1 MWSRTSRLHSLSS
14 FQATHAYK
22 TNMTKLAMHDG
33 IDFKGNFMH
42 KGLDSDH
49 SITGNCV
56 FHFKFGLNVQNVLK
70 IT

>member
-1 MWSRTSRLHSLSS
+1 
-14 FQATHAYK
+14 
-22 TNMTKLAMHDG
+22 MTKLAMHDG

-42 KGLDSDH
+42 KGLDSDY